1 MWTDAWGTYWQL
13 DVITP
18 EARGGKDIVDCANRR
33 GPVAARDMLG
43 GVMKMKRRP
52 RNEAPA
58 VLDVVAL
65 LADLPAQSLARGQVG
80 TAVEQLDHKTWLV
93 EFSDDDGRAY
103 AVAPC
108 QGADLLVLH
117 YVPEAA

>member
-1 MWTDAWGTYWQL
+1 
-13 DVITP
+13 
-18 EARGGKDIVDCANRR
+18 
-33 GPVAARDMLG
+33 
-43 GVMKMKRRP
+43 MKRRI
-52 RNEAPA
+52 RNEAPS

-80 TAVEQLDHKTWLV
+80 TAVEQLDDKTWLV
-93 EFSDDDGRAY
+93 EFSDDVGRAY

-117 YVPEAA
+117 YIPEAA